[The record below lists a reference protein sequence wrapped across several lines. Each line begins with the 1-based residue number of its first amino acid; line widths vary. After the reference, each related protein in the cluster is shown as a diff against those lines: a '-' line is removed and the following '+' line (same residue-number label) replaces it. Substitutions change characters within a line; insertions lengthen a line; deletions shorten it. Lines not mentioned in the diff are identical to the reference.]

1 MVADVF
7 ADPARDGFPGT
18 TGNRAGVVW
27 LQDSVTFPPDIYMAR
42 LAARY
47 GYSETV
53 FVLAGGPATYKLR
66 YFTPVDEV
74 DFCGHATL
82 AAFELLRSL
91 GVLDG
96 FSASALPKAGTVRVE
111 WNGKEIFMEMVP
123 SRTVRFFSSRESLDL
138 YRAFGLE
145 PSLRFTPEIICTG
158 LSDILLAADSKEQL
172 DTLEPHFEMIS
183 ALSQLYGV
191 VGFHVF
197 YVPEMFRGKI
207 YCRNFAPLYGIPEE
221 AATGTSNASLA
232 FYLFRHGYDVSHCVC
247 IQGESMGKSS
257 LVTVRYNG
265 QSMCVGGLS
274 LIINK

>member
-7 ADPARDGFPGT
+7 IDPSFSGFPGK

-27 LQDSVTFPPDIYMAR
+27 LEDSVVFPQDIFMER

-53 FVLAGGPATYKLR
+53 FVLAQGPETYKLR

-82 AAFELLRSL
+82 AAFEVLRSL
-91 GVLDG
+91 GVTKG
-96 FSASALPKAGTVRVE
+96 VEASAVTKAGIVRVE
-111 WNGKEIFMEMVP
+111 WQGEEIFMEMVP
-123 SRTVRFFSSRESLDL
+123 SLQVRVFSARESMDL
-138 YRAFGLE
+138 YRAFDLV

-158 LSDILLAADSKEQL
+158 LSDIMLATDTKEQL
-172 DTLEPHFEMIS
+172 DNLIPQSELIS
-183 ALSQLYGV
+183 ALSKQYGV

-197 YVPEMFRGKI
+197 HVPERFLGEI

-221 AATGTSNASLA
+221 AATGTSNASLV
-232 FYLFRHGYDVSHCVC
+232 FYLFRHGYDMSHTVCV
-247 IQGESMGKSS
+247 QGESMGKPSRI
-257 LVTVRYNG
+257 LVRYDG
-265 QSMCVGGLS
+265 QKMNVGGLS